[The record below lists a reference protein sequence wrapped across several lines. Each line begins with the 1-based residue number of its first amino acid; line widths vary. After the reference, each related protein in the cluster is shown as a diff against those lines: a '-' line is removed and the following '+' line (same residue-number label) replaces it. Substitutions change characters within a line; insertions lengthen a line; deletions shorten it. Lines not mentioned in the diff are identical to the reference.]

1 MTEHPLSHPPP
12 PNPSKI
18 LGEVAE
24 LAFSAGW
31 HHLPLI
37 LTCGPTEQL
46 RVLKNEASRH
56 PEVQVVEIPVE
67 AMSLDEQVSDL
78 GCFLTA
84 IMIKLT
90 RVRVRYFLE
99 RGLGFVLDRLDVRS
113 DSNLLSRIAEANC
126 ATSNGP
132 NCPARTPRLLSEL
145 RRSEPAFFE
154 SEVARQ
160 GVPPFRRRCAALTR
174 GMRSRL
180 AGAYR
185 SVGSVSLLPLR
196 SVTLR
201 CRSPGASPM

>member
-1 MTEHPLSHPPP
+1 M
-12 PNPSKI
+12 
-18 LGEVAE
+18 
-24 LAFSAGW
+24 
-31 HHLPLI
+31 PLI

-90 RVRVRYFLE
+90 RVRVRYFFE

-113 DSNLLSRIAEANC
+113 DSNRLSRIAEANC

-132 NCPARTPRLLSEL
+132 HCPARTPRLLSEL
-145 RRSEPAFFE
+145 RRSEPTFVG

-160 GVPPFRRRCAALTR
+160 GVPRPSFRMPFRQANGEARVSRRA
-174 GMRSRL
+174 S
-180 AGAYR
+180 GATDR
-185 SVGSVSLLPLR
+185 
-196 SVTLR
+196 
-201 CRSPGASPM
+201 ASERAY